1 MSTTTDVPTQPI
13 PSGVAKELVKS
24 SGFLLARLG
33 LGFKSKVIAK
43 LEAEGYETSD
53 YGVLAMLA
61 EGARLTQA
69 TIADALTLDPSRLV
83 ALLDSLEDR
92 GLITRQRDPQ
102 DRRRHVV
109 SITTK
114 GERELALL
122 RDIVAE
128 FEDEFLA
135 PLGAEGRKTLHE
147 LLERLACAHD
157 PRCAFGP
164 QPPPTMRA

>member
-1 MSTTTDVPTQPI
+1 MMTTTEIPTPAR
-13 PSGVAKELVKS
+13 VAKELVKS

-33 LGFKSKVIAK
+33 LGFKTKVIAK
-43 LEAEGYETSD
+43 LDDAGYETYD

-69 TIADALTLDPSRLV
+69 NIADALTLDPSRLV

-92 GLITRQRDPQ
+92 GLITRQRDTH

-114 GERELALL
+114 GERELAQL
-122 RDIVAE
+122 RDIVAD

-135 PLGAEGRKTLHE
+135 PLGPEGRKTLHE
-147 LLERLACAHD
+147 LLHRLACAHD
-157 PRCAFGP
+157 PRCAFSP
-164 QPPPTMRA
+164 EPPPTTSA

>member
-1 MSTTTDVPTQPI
+1 MTTTEIPTPAR
-13 PSGVAKELVKS
+13 VAKELVRS

-33 LGFKSKVIAK
+33 LGFKAKVIAK
-43 LEAEGYETSD
+43 LEEAGYETYD

-69 TIADALTLDPSRLV
+69 NIADALTLDPSRLV

-92 GLITRQRDPQ
+92 RLITRQRDPH

-114 GERELALL
+114 GERELAQL
-122 RDIVAE
+122 RDIVTE

-135 PLGAEGRKTLHE
+135 PLDAEARRTLHE
-147 LLERLACAHD
+147 LLLQLACAHD
-157 PRCAFGP
+157 PRCAFSIE
-164 QPPPTMRA
+164 QPAKPKPAA